1 MQMEI
6 FVLFNSKKN
15 KNCTRFENR
24 NRNPMRKHM
33 TQEYRAT
40 MYGIQ

>member
-1 MQMEI
+1 MQMEN
-6 FVLFNSKKN
+6 LFYLILKN

-24 NRNPMRKHM
+24 NRNPVRKHM